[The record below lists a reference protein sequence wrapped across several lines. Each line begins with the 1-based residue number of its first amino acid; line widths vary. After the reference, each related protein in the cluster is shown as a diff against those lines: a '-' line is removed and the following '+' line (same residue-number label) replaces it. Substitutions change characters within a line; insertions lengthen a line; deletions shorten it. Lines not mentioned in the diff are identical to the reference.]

1 MEKYGDK
8 TLDHYLKHCYYYH
21 LYHLCSL
28 GLQSGKQLNDS
39 AILTPAH
46 EQKPKFNLEDAIQC
60 TLLLLERFTS
70 VVHVVYHVATSV
82 AHCS

>member
-8 TLDHYLKHCYYYH
+8 TLDHYLKHYYHYH

-39 AILTPAH
+39 AILTHMNRNP
-46 EQKPKFNLEDAIQC
+46 NLEDAILC